1 MARFGLNGSNVMD
14 LTALAIFAGALAISA
29 GSPGPSIA
37 ALVARVL
44 TRGYSDVMPFLF
56 AMWLGEAIWLAC
68 AVFGLVAIAQT
79 FQGLF
84 AIIKYAGIAY
94 LLYLAWKM
102 WTAPSTIEE
111 HEIAPRTSPLRMFLA
126 GLAVTIG
133 NPKIMVFYVALLPV
147 IIDLSQVT
155 LLAWAELT
163 ATMLVVLVAVDLA
176 WVLLA
181 SRARRFIRSPRA
193 VRITNRA
200 GATVMAA
207 AAAAM
212 ATSK

>member
-1 MARFGLNGSNVMD
+1 MD

-44 TRGYSDVMPFLF
+44 TRGYSDVLPFLF

-84 AIIKYAGIAY
+84 ALIKYAGIAY

-102 WTAPSTIEE
+102 WTAPSTIAEQA
-111 HEIAPRTSPLRMFLA
+111 IAPRTSPLRMFLA
-126 GLAVTIG
+126 GFAVTIG

-155 LLAWAELT
+155 LFAWAELT
-163 ATMLVVLVAVDLA
+163 ATMLAVLVAVDLA

-181 SRARRFIRSPRA
+181 SRARRLIRSPRA
-193 VRITNRA
+193 MRLTNRA

-212 ATSK
+212 ATAK

>member
-1 MARFGLNGSNVMD
+1 MD
-14 LTALAIFAGALAISA
+14 LTHLAIFAGALAISA

-79 FQGLF
+79 FHGLF
-84 AIIKYAGIAY
+84 AVIKYAGIAY

-111 HEIAPRTSPLRMFLA
+111 QEIAPRTSPLRMFLA
-126 GLAVTIG
+126 GFAVTIG

-163 ATMLVVLVAVDLA
+163 ATMLVVLVVVDLA

-193 VRITNRA
+193 VRLTNRA

>member
-1 MARFGLNGSNVMD
+1 MD
-14 LTALAIFAGALAISA
+14 LTHLVIFAGALAISA

-84 AIIKYAGIAY
+84 AVIKYAGIAY

-111 HEIAPRTSPLRMFLA
+111 QEIAPRTSPLRMFLA
-126 GLAVTIG
+126 GFAVTIG

-193 VRITNRA
+193 VRLTNRA

>member
-1 MARFGLNGSNVMD
+1 MD
-14 LTALAIFAGALAISA
+14 ISALAIFAGALAISA

-56 AMWLGEAIWLAC
+56 AMWIGEAIWLAC

-79 FQGLF
+79 FHGLF
-84 AIIKYAGIAY
+84 VVIKYAGIAY
-94 LLYLAWKM
+94 LLYLAFKM
-102 WTAPSTIEE
+102 WTAPVAIEAE
-111 HEIAPRTSPLRMFLA
+111 PVVPKASPLRMFLA
-126 GLAVTIG
+126 GFAVTIG

-163 ATMLVVLVAVDLA
+163 AIMLAVLVAVDLA

-181 SRARRFIRSPRA
+181 SHARRLIRSPRA
-193 VRITNRA
+193 VRLTNRI
-200 GATVMAA
+200 GASVMAA
-207 AAAAM
+207 AAIAM
-212 ATSK
+212 ARAK

>member
-1 MARFGLNGSNVMD
+1 MD

-84 AIIKYAGIAY
+84 ALIKYAGIAY

-102 WTAPSTIEE
+102 WTAPSTIAEQA
-111 HEIAPRTSPLRMFLA
+111 IAPRTSPLRMFLA
-126 GLAVTIG
+126 GFAVTIG

-147 IIDLSQVT
+147 IIDLSQLT
-155 LLAWAELT
+155 LFAWAELT
-163 ATMLVVLVAVDLA
+163 ATMLAVLVAVDLA

-181 SRARRFIRSPRA
+181 SRARRLIRSPRA
-193 VRITNRA
+193 MRLTNRA

-212 ATSK
+212 ATAK

>member
-1 MARFGLNGSNVMD
+1 MD
-14 LTALAIFAGALAISA
+14 LTHLVIFAGALAISA

-84 AIIKYAGIAY
+84 AVIKYAGIAY

-111 HEIAPRTSPLRMFLA
+111 QEIAPRTSPLRMFLA
-126 GLAVTIG
+126 GFAVTIG

-163 ATMLVVLVAVDLA
+163 ATMLVVLVVVDLA

-193 VRITNRA
+193 VRLTNRA

>member
-1 MARFGLNGSNVMD
+1 MD

-84 AIIKYAGIAY
+84 AVIKYAGIAY

-126 GLAVTIG
+126 GFAVTIG

-193 VRITNRA
+193 VRLTNRA

>member
-1 MARFGLNGSNVMD
+1 MD
-14 LTALAIFAGALAISA
+14 LTALVIFAGALAISA

-79 FQGLF
+79 FHGLF
-84 AIIKYAGIAY
+84 AVIKYAGIAY

-126 GLAVTIG
+126 GFAVTIG

-163 ATMLVVLVAVDLA
+163 VTMLVILVAVDLA

-193 VRITNRA
+193 VRLTNRA

>member
-1 MARFGLNGSNVMD
+1 MD
-14 LTALAIFAGALAISA
+14 LTHLVIFAGALAISA

-84 AIIKYAGIAY
+84 AVIKYAGIAY

-102 WTAPSTIEE
+102 LTAPSTIEE
-111 HEIAPRTSPLRMFLA
+111 QEIAPRTSPLRMFLA
-126 GLAVTIG
+126 GFAVTIG
-133 NPKIMVFYVALLPV
+133 NPKIMVFNVALLPV

-193 VRITNRA
+193 VRLTNRA